1 MSKSSAICYNKVM
14 ATNRKKS
21 TSTSRRT
28 SSSGKSTRRTSSKKA
43 KVYIPAYK
51 VIMLCGGII
60 AICMLLLLVTTVSNT
75 DKKQKE
81 EVISIS
87 QRFEQPI
94 DEEKEKLESVELKNK
109 QKTEEVKAP
118 VAKKTETKKSS
129 PQTVT
134 EPKKTE
140 VQAPVKQTSTQD
152 TKKVTETK
160 KETVEVKPAQKTE
173 TKTEQKTEKTVEA
186 KKEPAP
192 AAKTESKAAFGFPK
206 AVNNAQLIFVFDDG
220 GQNLNHLEKF
230 MQLPFPITV
239 AVLPQIAHSV
249 ETATRVRK
257 SGNEVILHQPMQA
270 VNKNI
275 NPGPG
280 AITEDMSESEIISQ
294 LFINI
299 NQISPI
305 AGLNNHEGSLI
316 TADAEKMALVMQMA
330 SDNGIYFLDSRTNVE
345 TKVPY
350 VASELGYSYYERNI
364 FLDNEKTRENTL
376 SEIKKGL
383 ALANKNGSVI
393 MIGHIWSADYLP
405 QLLLDIYPELK
416 EKGYTFSVVSK
427 SRARK

>member
-1 MSKSSAICYNKVM
+1 MSKSSVICYNAVM

-21 TSTSRRT
+21 TSPTRKT
-28 SSSGKSTRRTSSKKA
+28 NSSGKTTRRTSSKKA

-94 DEEKEKLESVELKNK
+94 DEEKEKLESVELKKK
-109 QKTEEVKAP
+109 QQTEEVKAP
-118 VAKKTETKKSS
+118 VAKKTEAKKSS

-134 EPKKTE
+134 ESKKTD
-140 VQAPVKQTSTQD
+140 VQAPVKQTSTQN
-152 TKKVTETK
+152 TKAVTETK
-160 KETVEVKPAQKTE
+160 TAAAEVKPAQKTE

-192 AAKTESKAAFGFPK
+192 AAKTESKATFGFPK

-249 ETATRVRK
+249 EAAARVRK

-270 VNKNI
+270 VNKSI